1 MIHVALQTS
10 RRTVSVALLSSV
22 YEHLFH
28 CTLASIE
35 DYVKKVLI
43 LSSWILTFYLFN
55 VFLLAIYFCAIFL
68 FDLSFNKRTLFL
80 IIFLTHFPS
89 LFDLKTFIFLIL
101 LTVFMEMNLLF
112 CNQCLVS
119 LKGQAK
125 KDNSYRIT
133 RNYTW
138 GSYRDSQL
146 HKAKQ
151 SVDVT
156 CIVQA
161 TIDPSPEVTVA
172 VILSPGKGSS
182 FGDYQQITLLKT

>member
-1 MIHVALQTS
+1 
-10 RRTVSVALLSSV
+10 
-22 YEHLFH
+22 
-28 CTLASIE
+28 
-35 DYVKKVLI
+35 
-43 LSSWILTFYLFN
+43 
-55 VFLLAIYFCAIFL
+55 
-68 FDLSFNKRTLFL
+68 
-80 IIFLTHFPS
+80 
-89 LFDLKTFIFLIL
+89 
-101 LTVFMEMNLLF
+101 MNLLF

-138 GSYRDSQL
+138 GSYKDSQL

-182 FGDYQQITLLKT
+182 FGDYQQITFLKT